1 MSARGVPRGF
11 FLVNRWVT
19 QGPWLNYADRA
30 AGLEHFQIK
39 VARGKPQVRHLEQIN
54 QFLLALIAL
63 YRAPILALVQQRDQ
77 ILQKLRAS
85 RDRRSVFADRRRAVL
100 CGHPIARLDDI
111 AALEQRI
118 ERGDA
123 K

>member
-1 MSARGVPRGF
+1 M
-11 FLVNRWVT
+11 
-19 QGPWLNYADRA
+19 
-30 AGLEHFQIK
+30 EHFQIK
-39 VARGKPQVRHLEQIN
+39 VARGEPQVKHLEQSN
-54 QFLLALIAL
+54 QFLLARIAL
-63 YRAPILALVQQRDQ
+63 YRAPLLALVQQRAQ

-85 RDRRSVFADRRRAVL
+85 RDGRSVFADRRRAVL
-100 CGHPIARLDDI
+100 CYHPIARLDDI